1 MIFSNIAPKPIF
13 SGIPF
18 RGQVQRA
25 ILYLQPDADLD
36 AVDYRKLFRDAAEM
50 QPDGYGSKPCTPVNP
65 KIGGNWMFI
74 PKRSGTK

>member
-18 RGQVQRA
+18 WGQVQRA

-50 QPDGYGSKPCTPVNP
+50 QPDGYESKP
-65 KIGGNWMFI
+65 W
-74 PKRSGTK
+74 